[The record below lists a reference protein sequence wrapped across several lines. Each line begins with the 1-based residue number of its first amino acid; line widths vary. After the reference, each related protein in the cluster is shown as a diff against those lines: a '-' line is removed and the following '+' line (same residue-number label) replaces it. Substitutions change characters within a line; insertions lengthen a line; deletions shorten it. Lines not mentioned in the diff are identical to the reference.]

1 MLYFGEEIIMH
12 TPSTATTAS
21 LGICFSVGAVLFS
34 SHAGGGFATGNQAN
48 AYFIGLGWLA
58 PITAVITM
66 LLLTLTI
73 KEAMNMY
80 NSRHLKSYKQ
90 LFENLYSPVKAVE
103 YLFEF
108 FFYIMVL
115 MAVSAAIS
123 GAASALAD
131 QLKMNYYLGIV
142 IVGAI
147 VFVLTIFGA
156 DLVRKATTYMGIAIL
171 ATSVIIFAIGI
182 AMAGDVAGT
191 TTVMNAMAA
200 DYEAQGFA
208 MLPKAILNAVTY
220 AGFQCVVIPTM
231 IVVGMPLVTRRNCAT
246 SMWISFAMNAV
257 ALTLSVCMLLGW
269 TGIYGKSP
277 LPTLTNCQAMGMPW
291 LTVVYSI
298 CLLLCLISTG
308 VTTVFG
314 FTARFSELNILKKI
328 TSKSVI
334 RSGIVTLFIIIL
346 SMTVSIV
353 GLTNIIKYGYGY
365 CGYLAIAIIII
376 PFLTVGVYKNKKY
389 ASDSDYRAR
398 VDAMNEGDAAYS
410 PAAGIQN
417 ITEGH

>member
-1 MLYFGEEIIMH
+1 ME
-12 TPSTATTAS
+12 TPTTGKAAS
-21 LGICFSVGAVLFS
+21 LSICFSVGAVLFS

-48 AYFIGLGWLA
+48 VYFIGLGWLG
-58 PITAVITM
+58 PITAIITM

-80 NSRHLKSYKQ
+80 NSRHLVSYKQ
-90 LFENLYSPVKAVE
+90 LFVNLYSPAKSVE
-103 YLFEF
+103 YLFEL

-123 GAASALAD
+123 GAASALQD
-131 QLKMNYYLGIV
+131 QLHLNYYLGILV
-142 IVGAI
+142 VGAI

-171 ATSVIIFAIGI
+171 ISAILIFAIGI
-182 AMAGDVAGT
+182 MMAGSAPGT
-191 TTVMNAMAA
+191 STITHAMTA
-200 DYEAQGFA
+200 DFEANGFS
-208 MLPKAILNAVTY
+208 MLPKAILNAFTY

-231 IVVGMPLVTRRNCAT
+231 IAVGTPLLTRRNCST
-246 SMWISFAMNAV
+246 SMWFSFAMNAV

-277 LPTLTNCQAMGMPW
+277 LPTLTSCQAMGMPW
-291 LTVVYSI
+291 LTIVYSV

-308 VTTVFG
+308 ITTVFG
-314 FTARFSELNILKKI
+314 FTARFSETPKLKHI
-328 TSKSVI
+328 SKNPVI

-365 CGYLAIAIIII
+365 CGYLAIFIIVI
-376 PFLTVGVYKNKKY
+376 PFLTVGYYKNKKY
-389 ASDSDYRAR
+389 AADSAYRDR
-398 VDAMNEGDAAYS
+398 IDAWNDEYKMD
-410 PAAGIQN
+410 
-417 ITEGH
+417 